1 MTNVS
6 FRIEAFKFDLKA
18 SIFYIVK
25 DGCIFTDFWI

>member
-6 FRIEAFKFDLKA
+6 FRIEVFKFDLKT

-25 DGCIFTDFWI
+25 GGCIFTDF